1 MFENRSSAERI
12 ALAKSKMERVLD
24 HFLYLLEL
32 HANNEFVVYSPVLS
46 AQIRESF
53 AANAFNAFQRSMHQI
68 EIVRLCALWD
78 GASERDIEKENI
90 PTVVELIADGKIIE
104 DLAEET
110 RGHWAS
116 NQPPHLMNPSP
127 DPDVAAIE
135 QQEVIAMN
143 ARFGDEQAA
152 KAKIDLKEVISKTRA
167 ILSSPRHASVMN
179 MRDKHLA
186 HSLTETRRE
195 KRGAVAAMRYG
206 DETALLND
214 SIPIIETLF
223 CWVNGKSF
231 LISES
236 QKIDHKNAQALWHG
250 CKFDVL
256 R

>member
-1 MFENRSSAERI
+1 MFENMTSAERI
-12 ALAKSKMERVLD
+12 ALVKSKMERVLD

-32 HANNEFVVYSPVLS
+32 HANNEFVVYSRTLS
-46 AQIRESF
+46 TQIRDSF
-53 AANAFNAFQRSMHQI
+53 AANAFNVFQRSMHQI

-78 GASERDIEKENI
+78 SADPDKENI
-90 PTVVELIADGKIIE
+90 PTVVELIADDKIIE
-104 DLAEET
+104 DLVEET
-110 RGHWAS
+110 RGHWAN

-127 DPDVAAIE
+127 DPDVAANE
-135 QQEVIAMN
+135 QQELMAMN
-143 ARFGDEQAA
+143 ASFGDEQAA
-152 KAKIDLKEVISKTRA
+152 KAKTGLREAIAKTSA
-167 ILSSPRHASVMN
+167 ILSSPLHASVMN

-206 DETALLND
+206 DETALLSD
-214 SIPIIETLF
+214 SIPIIEALF

-231 LISES
+231 SIADS
-236 QKIDHKNAQALWHG
+236 QEIDRENAQALWHG